1 MKHALCTVAPCEVLR
16 VSSLPAKDLVSA
28 WLMGRTELP
37 PRLAVYEVGD
47 DFEPGDLVPDDAP
60 TVWYRSVTRSRPK
73 EA

>member
-16 VSSLPAKDLVSA
+16 VSTLPAKELVSA

-47 DFEPGDLVPDDAP
+47 DFEPGDLVPDDAGV
-60 TVWYRSVTRSRPK
+60 VWYRSVSRSK
-73 EA
+73 EG